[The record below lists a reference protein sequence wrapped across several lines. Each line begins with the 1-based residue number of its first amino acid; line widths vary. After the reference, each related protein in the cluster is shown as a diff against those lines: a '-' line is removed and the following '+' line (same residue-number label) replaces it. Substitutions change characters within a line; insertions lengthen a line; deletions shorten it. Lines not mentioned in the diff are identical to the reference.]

1 MPLREKKDSAEYYEA
16 VLSLK
21 STGLTYLT
29 QETIYS
35 LLCSVC
41 ERDIVESALEKKS
54 RSSHSRTLSHSF
66 RFLSPP
72 PLCDSFRTTTRDDTS
87 ARCGFSR
94 VYSHVF
100 ACVWLS
106 VLLLN
111 RFFFFSSSS
120 QKKRFFIRARERQ
133 TLFIFWIRRR
143 EEVKEEDKAHQ
154 KWCSPLRTARL

>member
-1 MPLREKKDSAEYYEA
+1 MPLRETKDSAEHYEA

-29 QETIYS
+29 QETIYC

-54 RSSHSRTLSHSF
+54 RSSHSRALSHSF

-100 ACVWLS
+100 ACVWLKMFFFWT
-106 VLLLN
+106 V
-111 RFFFFSSSS
+111 FFFFHRRHKKSDSS
-120 QKKRFFIRARERQ
+120 FARERRF
-133 TLFIFWIRRR
+133 LFWIRRR

-154 KWCSPLRTARL
+154 KWCSPLRAARL